1 MNLVTGI
8 LLYLAIWFMC
18 LFVILPLRL
27 QSQAESGD
35 VVPGTSPSA
44 PVDPKLGK
52 KAIWVTIAATLVF
65 IPVFIVIINGWISVD
80 DIDFFRL
87 GSESQ

>member
-1 MNLVTGI
+1 MNPVTGV
-8 LLYLAIWFMC
+8 LLYLTIWFMC

-27 QSQAESGD
+27 QSQGESGE

-52 KAIWVTIAATLVF
+52 KAIWVTIAATAVF
-65 IPVFIVIINGWISVD
+65 IPVFIVIINGWISID
-80 DIDFFRL
+80 DIDIFNL
-87 GSESQ
+87 GSELR